1 MKKYKKSSLK
11 YKNRAWVIVFTNIL
25 QLVIISVI
33 IYISI
38 IVSGKIVQNK
48 GGNQFGYI

>member
-38 IVSGKIVQNK
+38 IVSDKMVQNK
-48 GGNQFGYI
+48 GGDKFGYT